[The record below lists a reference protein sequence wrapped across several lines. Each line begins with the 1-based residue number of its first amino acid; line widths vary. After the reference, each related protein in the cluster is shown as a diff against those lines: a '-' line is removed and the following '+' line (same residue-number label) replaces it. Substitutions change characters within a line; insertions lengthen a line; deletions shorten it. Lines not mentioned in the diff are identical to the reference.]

1 MPPEAAAPSVRVTYV
16 TTFTRDVEALPSF
29 YAAVFGLCEVEAS
42 RSDRYRELMAG
53 ELKLG
58 FPSIDAYPMVGL
70 EDQSDPEGVRA
81 MVTFAVDTLDA
92 VDRLTARAVEHG
104 GRRVKG
110 PFSTGFGQYLSI
122 IVDPEGNA
130 LRISAPSPS

>member
-1 MPPEAAAPSVRVTYV
+1 MPPEAVPPSVRVTYV

-29 YAAVFGLCEVEAS
+29 YAAVFGLAEVEAS
-42 RSDRYRELMAG
+42 RSDRYRELALG

-70 EDQSDPEGVRA
+70 QDQAEPQGVRA
-81 MVTFAVDTLDA
+81 MITFAVDTLAA

-104 GRRVKG
+104 ARLAKG
-110 PFSTGFGQYLSI
+110 PFPTGFGQYLSV